1 MMSEIFMDL
10 SIGSKILVDKS
21 IMGDTEIYHLDDG
34 SAFSIREGKICTIP
48 GKWEVLADNLP
59 LLELVNQLISSEKG

>member
-1 MMSEIFMDL
+1 MMSDVFMDL
-10 SIGSKILVDKS
+10 MIRSKILASKS
-21 IMGDTEIYHLDDG
+21 IIGDTEIYHMNDG
-34 SAFSIREGKICTIP
+34 SAFSIRDGKICTIP